1 MSWLAAF
8 GAAAFVMLC
17 ARWGES
23 NLRIRHGLP
32 HPPSTARIERLG
44 VSWKPVQISA
54 RDGIALHGWLLAPG
68 ARRGCVVMLHGI
80 GEARA
85 DVADWAPM
93 LLPQGYCLLTPD
105 NRGMGES
112 GGEVVTY
119 GVREADDVRRWVE
132 WLEAVEHPSDVFG
145 LGESLGAEIL
155 LQSLSTGVR
164 FAAIVGDSPFSE
176 FRTTARDRLERR
188 ISRPAWLS
196 RAAATTLVQAGI
208 LYGRMRYG
216 VDLNEA
222 TAVDAVRRTKTP
234 ILLIHGANDIR
245 TQPWHSRLLA
255 AENPE
260 FVKVWFVPGAGHV
273 EAGEVAPD
281 EYRRRVLG
289 WFSDHARLTE
299 R

>member
-1 MSWLAAF
+1 MSGLFAAA
-8 GAAAFVMLC
+8 AAAFVLLC

-23 NLRIRHGLP
+23 NLRIRHGPP

-44 VSWKPVQISA
+44 VPWKPVQISA
-54 RDGIALHGWLLAPG
+54 RDGIALHGWLLA
-68 ARRGCVVMLHGI
+68 ARAKRGCVVALHGI
-80 GEARA
+80 GEART
-85 DVADWAPM
+85 DVLDWAPM
-93 LLPQGYCLLTPD
+93 LLSEDYCILTPD
-105 NRGMGES
+105 NRGLGES

-132 WLEAVEHPSDVFG
+132 WLKASEHPSDVFG

-188 ISRPAWLS
+188 IPRPQWLA
-196 RAAATTLVQAGI
+196 RAAAGTVVEAGI
-208 LYGRMRYG
+208 LYGRLRYD

-222 TAVDAVRRTKTP
+222 SAVDAVRRTKTP

-260 FVKVWFVPGAGHV
+260 FVKVWMVPGAGHV
-273 EAGEVAPD
+273 EAGGVAPG

-289 WFSDHARLTE
+289 WFSDHAGRTE